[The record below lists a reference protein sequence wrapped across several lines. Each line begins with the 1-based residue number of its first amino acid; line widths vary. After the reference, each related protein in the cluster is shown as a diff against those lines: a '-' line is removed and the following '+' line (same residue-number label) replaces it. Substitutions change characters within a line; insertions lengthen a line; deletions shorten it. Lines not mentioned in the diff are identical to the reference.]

1 MQYNINLDE
10 VALNV
15 GISADKL
22 EKSISV
28 HSAMSEIFPALE
40 IAGCKVGLF
49 GGTALNKIYFGKAQ
63 RLSYDLDI
71 FAYSYAKTIKELE
84 GIGARTEFSG
94 NFPKK
99 KGINSTRMTYKSI
112 MLDIVDAKS
121 LKEQPVKLQA
131 FDLLYYYGQLI
142 SPTTVPSYKLEY
154 LLAEKTM
161 AMLDRNELKDIY
173 DMYVGIQL
181 LKEIKT
187 YRKNLLAAAKRQGIK
202 DILAYA
208 DMQIHIMMK
217 NGDYY
222 RNKEI
227 EVTNK
232 ATALE
237 MLREI
242 KRFIDMKL
250 RV

>member
-10 VALNV
+10 VALTV
-15 GISADKL
+15 GISTDKL
-22 EKSISV
+22 EKSISTY
-28 HSAMSEIFPALE
+28 SAMSEIFPALE
-40 IAGCKVGLF
+40 TAGIKTGLF
-49 GGTALNKIYFGKAQ
+49 GGTALNKIYFGKSQ

-71 FAYSYAKTIKELE
+71 FAYTYAKTIKELE
-84 GIGARTEFSG
+84 RMGAKPVFEG

-99 KGINSTRMTYKSI
+99 KGIKSTRMTYKGI
-112 MLDIVDAKS
+112 VLDIVDAKS
-121 LKEQPVKLQA
+121 LKEQPTKLQA

-173 DMYVGIQL
+173 DMYTGIRL
-181 LKEIKT
+181 LKDIKT
-187 YRKNLLAAAKRQGIK
+187 YQKNLMAAAKRQEIK

-208 DMQIHIMMK
+208 DVQMHVMLK
-217 NGDYY
+217 NSGYY
-222 RNKEI
+222 RNKKI
-227 EVTNK
+227 EVTDK
-232 ATALE
+232 ATAPE

-242 KRFIDMKL
+242 KRFMDTRL
-250 RV
+250 HA